1 MNIFTEY
8 EMKLLN
14 EANIYIENKEK
25 YTLEEKKKI
34 STRVMDLIM
43 NQSSKNKMI
52 DNMRSKYET
61 ILEKSR

>member
-14 EANIYIENKEK
+14 EANIYIENKET
-25 YTLEEKKKI
+25 YTLEEKQKI